1 MTPRAEEQDPHRT
14 GQLRVRTIAVL
25 RPPNLKLELRPPA
38 INTGSTAVGRCG
50 DLIYTRQQLGIVGTG
65 LSVFDTAASRQLM
78 RNKEGA
84 RPLGPLGM
92 LTGYSIHRCDTC
104 RRMEDL
110 QTTIICPACA
120 MSIPA
125 GDPIDLVPSGA
136 VLTTYE
142 WEPNLTRFTTVL
154 NGGADAIVCEHC
166 SGRHFPNVRNL
177 GRYVWTGRGVLC
189 FERRSAT

>member
-1 MTPRAEEQDPHRT
+1 MIPHEEAQGPHRT
-14 GQLRVRTIAVL
+14 GQFRIHTIVVP
-25 RPPNLKLELRPPA
+25 RPPNLQLELRPPA

-50 DLIYTRQQLGIVGTG
+50 DRIFTRHLLGIVGTE
-65 LSVFDTAASRQLM
+65 LSVFDTAASREFM

-92 LTGYSIHRCDTC
+92 LTGHSIHRCDVC
-104 RRMEDL
+104 RRKEDL
-110 QTTIICPACA
+110 LNTIICPTCA

-125 GDPIDLVPSGA
+125 GDPINLIPSGA

-142 WEPNLTRFTTVL
+142 WVPNLTRFTTVL

-166 SGRHFPNVRNL
+166 SERHFPDVRNL
-177 GRYVWTGRGVLC
+177 GHYEWTGRGVLC
-189 FERRSAT
+189 FERRAAA